1 MSLTMIPLSIQEA
14 TVSTVDVADLT
25 SGKIGGT
32 GVFDILMSVTAKY
45 IQEEYAKNRIT
56 GKEYSTVYLGAMTA
70 VLQQAVQFLAIGQQI
85 EKLNAEIG
93 LLRQKTVTELSQT
106 DNDIPVGLGFNN
118 GTAVEGTVSKQKD
131 LYAAQTTG
139 FTRDAEQKVLKAF
152 LDTWAVRRTTDEGT
166 LTPGNIADDAINAI
180 AGKAAAG
187 IGVAI

>member
-106 DNDIPVGLGFNN
+106 DNDIPAGLGFNN
-118 GTAVEGTVSKQKD
+118 GTLVDGTVAKQKE

-139 FTRDAEQKVLKAF
+139 FTRDAEQKILKAF

-166 LTPGNIADDAINAI
+166 TTPGNINDSAINAI